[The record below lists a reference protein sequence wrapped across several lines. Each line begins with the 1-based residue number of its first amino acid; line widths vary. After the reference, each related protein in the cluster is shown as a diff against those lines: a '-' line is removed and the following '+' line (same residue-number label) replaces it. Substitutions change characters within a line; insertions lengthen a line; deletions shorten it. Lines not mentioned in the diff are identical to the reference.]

1 MLESNYK
8 GTILEKLP
16 NIQFKIELED
26 GSIVRAYLSGKMNRN
41 FIKVEIGD
49 LVEIFLPE
57 NSEIGRIVRR
67 R

>member
-16 NIQFKIELED
+16 NLQFKIELED

-41 FIKVEIGD
+41 FIKVDIGD

>member
-8 GTILEKLP
+8 GKILEKLP
-16 NIQFKIELED
+16 NLQFKIELED
-26 GSIVRAYLSGKMNRN
+26 GSIVRAYISGKMNRN
-41 FIKVEIGD
+41 FIKVDIGD

>member
-8 GTILEKLP
+8 GKVLEKLP
-16 NIQFKIELED
+16 NLQFKIELED

-41 FIKVEIGD
+41 FIKVDIGD